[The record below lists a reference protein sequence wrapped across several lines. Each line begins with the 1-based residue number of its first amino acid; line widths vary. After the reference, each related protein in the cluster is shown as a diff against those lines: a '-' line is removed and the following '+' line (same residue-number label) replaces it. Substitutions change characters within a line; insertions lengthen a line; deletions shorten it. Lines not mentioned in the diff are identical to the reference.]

1 MNDMTFVLND
11 LNWTVHMADQDH
23 AALCSENRDEVIFGK
38 TDFRTLEVYLD
49 SSLDYV
55 QFRRTVEHELTHVFA
70 YSYAVRLELADEEQV
85 ADFNGTYVDG
95 IYHLTERICRLYTE
109 RGAVNADP

>member
-1 MNDMTFVLND
+1 MNDFTFVIND
-11 LNWTVHMADQDH
+11 LNWKLHFIDQDH
-23 AALCSENRDEVIFGK
+23 AALCSEDRDEVIFGR
-38 TDFRTLEVYLD
+38 TAFRTLEVFLD

-70 YSYAVRLELADEEQV
+70 YSYAVKLELADEEQI
-85 ADFNGTYVDG
+85 ADFNGTYIDS